1 MNRSECWIASLL
13 AVSALTIA
21 FGQQT
26 GAADGAIIDQK
37 PCVFGP
43 YDQQSGFTRKYYSK
57 EDYDYAK
64 SSLRTDCSRIEYSSN
79 GLRVVGYL
87 VRPRDLA
94 SRRFPLIIFNRGG
107 FLDRGKIASFNLV
120 DFTRLSEEGF
130 VVLASQY
137 RGNDGGE
144 GREELGGA
152 DLDDVSNLLA
162 TASSLP
168 YADTTNVFMYGVS
181 RGGMMTFLAMKRN
194 LPIRAAAV
202 VGAVYDAAAFGTRAP
217 GVFAEAVKLIP
228 DYEQN
233 GPAALQQRSVMN
245 WPDAVN
251 TPLLILHG
259 ANDEEVPATEALT
272 FATKLSTLKKLY
284 ELVVYAGDVHEVAV
298 NRRERDARV
307 VAWFKR
313 YLR

>member
-1 MNRSECWIASLL
+1 MNRSKYWVASLL
-13 AVSALTIA
+13 AVSALTHA

-26 GAADGAIIDQK
+26 SAAEGAIIDQK

-43 YDQQSGFTRKYYSK
+43 YEQQSGFTRRYYSK

-64 SSLRTDCSRIEYSSN
+64 SSPRTECSRIEYRSD

-94 SRRFPLIIFNRGG
+94 RRFPVIIFNRGG

-152 DLDDVSNLLA
+152 DLGDVSNLLA
-162 TASSLP
+162 TARSLP
-168 YADTTNVFMYGVS
+168 YADTTNIFMYGVS

-217 GVFAEAVKLIP
+217 GVLAQAAKLIP
-228 DYEQN
+228 DYAQN

-251 TPLLILHG
+251 APLLILHG
-259 ANDEEVPATEALT
+259 ANDEEVPATEALA

-284 ELVVYAGDVHEVAV
+284 ELVVYAGDVHEVAA

-307 VAWFKR
+307 VAWFNR
-313 YLR
+313 YIR

>member
-1 MNRSECWIASLL
+1 MVMNRLTWVASLV
-13 AVSALTIA
+13 AVSALSTA

-26 GAADGAIIDQK
+26 EAIIDQK
-37 PCVFGP
+37 PCILGP
-43 YDQQSGFTRKYYSK
+43 YEEQPGFTRRFYSK
-57 EDYDYAK
+57 EDYDHAK
-64 SSLRTDCSRIEYSSN
+64 SSPLTECFRIEYRSD

-94 SRRFPLIIFNRGG
+94 SRRFPVIIFNRGG
-107 FLDRGKIASFNLV
+107 FLERGKIESFHLV

-152 DLDDVSNLLA
+152 DLDDVSNLLE
-162 TASSLP
+162 TAKSLP
-168 YADTTNVFMYGVS
+168 YADTTNIFMYGVS

-202 VGAVYDAAAFGTRAP
+202 VGAVYDLAAFGARAP
-217 GVFAEAVKLIP
+217 GVLADAAKLIP
-228 DYEQN
+228 DYAQR
-233 GPAALQQRSVMN
+233 GIAALQERSVIH

-251 TPLLILHG
+251 APLLILHG
-259 ANDEEVPATEALT
+259 ANDEEVPATEALA
-272 FATKLSTLKKLY
+272 FATKFSTLKQPY
-284 ELVVYAGDVHEVAV
+284 EVVVYAGDVHEVVA
-298 NRRERDARV
+298 NRRDRDSRIA
-307 VAWFKR
+307 AWFKR
-313 YLR
+313 YIR